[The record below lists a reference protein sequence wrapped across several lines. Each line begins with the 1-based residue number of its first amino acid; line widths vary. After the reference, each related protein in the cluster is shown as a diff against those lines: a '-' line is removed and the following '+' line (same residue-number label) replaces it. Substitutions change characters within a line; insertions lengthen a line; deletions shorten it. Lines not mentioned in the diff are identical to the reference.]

1 LSLLSHPDCP
11 ATLYGDGSHTRSFC
25 YVDDLILGFRKLMDG
40 PDDLVGPVNLGN
52 PGEFTMLQ
60 LAEIVRDLTG
70 SKSSIVHKPLPA
82 DDPRQ
87 RRRDITIARQRLGWV
102 PTVELKAGLIQT
114 IAYFE
119 RLLSE
124 EAA

>member
-1 LSLLSHPDCP
+1 
-11 ATLYGDGSHTRSFC
+11 
-25 YVDDLILGFRKLMDG
+25 MDG